1 MTNKKNLCSLPGDI
15 TQKGY
20 EKKKQRLL
28 APYMASSDA
37 QSRKSG
43 EDSADEFMLIEWKF
57 FPPKK

>member
-1 MTNKKNLCSLPGDI
+1 MKSLNLCIPGDI

-28 APYMASSDA
+28 ASYNISSSNEV

-43 EDSADEFMLIEWKF
+43 EISTIIITINLWIC
-57 FPPKK
+57 